1 MRIFDKLFGSKKDK
15 QNVNVGTQGVVPF
28 DDFKLVMKVH
38 VVDSLFRIGLPV
50 GWGPYESDR
59 FRAKTQDGKIQISIT
74 NWHKKDNA
82 PMGQEELKATVLPT
96 YKSFVEEGGYE
107 PYDDLIVNDK
117 YISKSF
123 KVDDE
128 TQYYLTTTN
137 NIDGR
142 IIITGFII
150 RDIAEYDPQMRATLL
165 NIVATMMFQ

>member
-1 MRIFDKLFGSKKDK
+1 MFDKLFGSKKDK
-15 QNVNVGTQGVVPF
+15 QDVNVGTQGVVPF

-38 VVDSLFRIGLPV
+38 VVDSMFRIGIPV
-50 GWGPYESDR
+50 GREPYDSDH
-59 FRAKTQDGKIQISIT
+59 FRAKTQDDKIQSSIT
-74 NWHKKDNA
+74 NWHKKDSNA

-96 YKSFVEEGGYE
+96 YKRFVEESSYE
-107 PYDDLIVNDK
+107 PYDDLIANDK

-142 IIITGFII
+142 IIISSFII
-150 RDIAEYDPQMRATLL
+150 RNIAEYDPQMRATLL